1 LIEYDLVYESLKS
14 TRGQIVADFIVEHQ
28 VSMEHDL
35 DIGLILLTPGNYILM
50 DRLVMMVKG

>member
-1 LIEYDLVYESLKS
+1 M
-14 TRGQIVADFIVEHQ
+14 VADFIVEHQ

-50 DRLVMMVKG
+50 DQLVMMVKG